1 MVNSIIAYYRQ
12 DHLLEAGN
20 KIIEALGEHNKYAG
34 DSQLKLGDA
43 TVQKCFAQLVKS
55 YDPNMGGFSKAPKF
69 PQVIPIAAMHIRTF
83 CSIVIS
89 ENIKLYIAYSFFSIL
104 TTFNT

>member
-1 MVNSIIAYYRQ
+1 MLNRKHTVRSNLIPLINSVNKYRQ

-34 DSQLKLGDA
+34 DSQLKVGDA

-69 PQVIPIAAMHIRTF
+69 PQVTDCCKFVLFVH
-83 CSIVIS
+83 
-89 ENIKLYIAYSFFSIL
+89 
-104 TTFNT
+104 

>member
-1 MVNSIIAYYRQ
+1 M
-12 DHLLEAGN
+12 EAGN

-69 PQVIPIAAMHIRTF
+69 PQVTY
-83 CSIVIS
+83 CYEV
-89 ENIKLYIAYSFFSIL
+89 FFVHCIDSTDQNSIL
-104 TTFNT
+104 NTGIK

>member
-1 MVNSIIAYYRQ
+1 MLNWKHTVRSNLIPLINNSVNTYRQ

-34 DSQLKLGDA
+34 DSQLKVGDA

-69 PQVIPIAAMHIRTF
+69 PQVTDCCKFVLFVH
-83 CSIVIS
+83 
-89 ENIKLYIAYSFFSIL
+89 
-104 TTFNT
+104 